1 MNDLMSGGVHR
12 LWKTAMVDWLNPRPG
27 LKLLDTAGG
36 TGDIAFRV
44 LDRLEPG
51 AGEAIVCHLTAELL
65 AVGRD
70 RAIGRGLVQGPAG
83 VCVDAPRLPMPDPSV
98 TAPRLARGLPKLGI
112 ASVRV
117 RVWPSVSRLGDASQL
132 KKT

>member
-44 LDRLEPG
+44 LDRLAPG
-51 AGEAIVCHLTAELL
+51 AGHVIVCDLTAEML

-70 RAIGRGLVQGPAG
+70 RAVDRGLVQGLPW
-83 VCVDAPRLPMPDPSV
+83 VCGAAERQSGRA
-98 TAPRLARGLPKLGI
+98 TWREKGG
-112 ASVRV
+112 
-117 RVWPSVSRLGDASQL
+117 
-132 KKT
+132 

>member
-27 LKLLDTAGG
+27 LKLLDTSGG

-44 LDRLEPG
+44 LARLETG
-51 AGEAIVCHLTAELL
+51 AGEVIVCDPPAAMV

-70 RAIGRGLVQGPAG
+70 RAIDPAMVEGPAG
-83 VCVDAPRLPMPDPSV
+83 GCRADASMAPTAGHLPARTTDFGH
-98 TAPRLARGLPKLGI
+98 TRIAARGKD
-112 ASVRV
+112 V
-117 RVWPSVSRLGDASQL
+117 
-132 KKT
+132 